1 LGKCSIPRA
10 DEEIDMASDAGKEKS
25 RIIKMNDIAFTELIL
40 LIDVTTSSGKTA
52 FNVVK
57 GCKTKDHPDGNAAS
71 VWEKLKNKYN
81 PVSAPT
87 LVKLE
92 KQFRE
97 LSLKKGQDPEIRIT
111 ELVDLCVSLET
122 MDSSILEN
130 QFMIHILNNLT
141 SDYKLQLAMME
152 KRVGDIENPVT
163 VEEIKGELSLRF
175 ERLNAR
181 SINSGEGKVW
191 RNKLFSAVSS
201 KESIAI
207 VV

>member
-1 LGKCSIPRA
+1 
-10 DEEIDMASDAGKEKS
+10 
-25 RIIKMNDIAFTELIL
+25 
-40 LIDVTTSSGKTA
+40 
-52 FNVVK
+52 
-57 GCKTKDHPDGNAAS
+57 
-71 VWEKLKNKYN
+71 
-81 PVSAPT
+81 VSAPT